1 MITGDKRQVECAV
14 LIEYAKIGQGNF
26 LFYAVPVFGGKFGVE
41 GVFFSRIRV
50 DKRAERTAGQTA
62 VFMGIIR

>member
-14 LIEYAKIGQGNF
+14 LIEYAKIGQGKF
-26 LFYAVPVFGGKFGVE
+26 LFYTAPVRNGKFGIE
-41 GVFFSRIRV
+41 GIFFSRIRV